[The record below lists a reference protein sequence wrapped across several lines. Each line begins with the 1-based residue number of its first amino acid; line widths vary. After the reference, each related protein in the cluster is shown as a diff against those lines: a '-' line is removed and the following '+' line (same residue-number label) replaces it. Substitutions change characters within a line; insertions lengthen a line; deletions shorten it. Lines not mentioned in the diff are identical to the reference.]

1 MNDVSRVYGTK
12 VVLKNIGISY
22 YYGAKIGVIGPNG
35 SGKSTLLHLIYE
47 SLKDRKD
54 IKAGYMPQNY
64 EECFDTENVL
74 DYLVKDRKAENITKA
89 LTMLGNMKFTK
100 EEMQGLIKDLSGG
113 SKAKLILVKLC
124 LEKYDVLLLDEPS
137 RNLSPL
143 SCPVLRRALNG
154 YDGTIIMISHDRKL
168 LNECAHS
175 IYRLDVNGLT
185 QTV

>member
-1 MNDVSRVYGTK
+1 MK
-12 VVLKNIGISY
+12 QQE
-22 YYGAKIGVIGPNG
+22 
-35 SGKSTLLHLIYE
+35 STLYRELDFLNLQPELIYRDME
-47 SLKDRKD
+47 
-54 IKAGYMPQNY
+54 
-64 EECFDTENVL
+64 T
-74 DYLVKDRKAENITKA
+74 
-89 LTMLGNMKFTK
+89 
-100 EEMQGLIKDLSGG
+100 LSGG

-124 LEKYDVLLLDEPS
+124 LENYDVLLLDEPS

-143 SCPVLRRALNG
+143 LCPVLRRALNG

>member
-1 MNDVSRVYGTK
+1 
-12 VVLKNIGISY
+12 
-22 YYGAKIGVIGPNG
+22 
-35 SGKSTLLHLIYE
+35 
-47 SLKDRKD
+47 
-54 IKAGYMPQNY
+54 MPKNY
-64 EECFDTENVL
+64 EECFDSEYVL

-100 EEMQGLIKDLSGG
+100 EEMQGPVKDLSGG